1 MIVLDS
7 HAVLWWT
14 GAVESALSETAE
26 QRIADELDAGE
37 IVISTITTWEIAL
50 LVSSGRLALRPSV
63 EDWVRDVESLSRVRF
78 VAVDNRIAIETNQLP
93 GRFHRDP
100 ADRIIVATAR
110 LLEAELVTIDT
121 KIRAYPHVQTIW

>member
-14 GAVESALSETAE
+14 GAVESGLSETARR
-26 QRIADELDAGE
+26 RIVDEMDDGE
-37 IVISTITTWEIAL
+37 IIISTITTWEIAL
-50 LVSSGRLALRPSV
+50 LVSGGRLALRSSV

-78 VAVDNRIAIETNQLP
+78 VPVDNPIAIETNRLP

-110 LLEAELVTIDT
+110 ILDADLLTADSR
-121 KIRAYPHVQTIW
+121 IREYPHVNTVW